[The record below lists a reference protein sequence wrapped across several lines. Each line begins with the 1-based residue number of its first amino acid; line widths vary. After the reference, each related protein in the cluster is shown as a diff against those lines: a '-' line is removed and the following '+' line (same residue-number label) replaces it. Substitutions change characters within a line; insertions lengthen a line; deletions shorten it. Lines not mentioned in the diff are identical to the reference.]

1 MAADTTC
8 RSRTRANRRGLR
20 RAVLEP
26 WLLGLAGFTFTATAM
41 LLVMQ
46 EGPLD
51 RRVAALA
58 QQVST
63 TVAN

>member
-1 MAADTTC
+1 MPAHTTC
-8 RSRTRANRRGLR
+8 RSRTRANRWGLR
-20 RAVLEP
+20 RRVLEP
-26 WLLGLAGFTFTATAM
+26 WLLGLAGFSFTATAM

-46 EGPLD
+46 EGLD

-63 TVAN
+63 AVAN